1 MSYTYAIFHHLFF
14 YNVIKYFI
22 GVPSIS
28 VSIFTRSDKQKMFIS
43 SLVAEPRGVLGA
55 SAPPTIFNHK
65 SRGGREKWGR
75 RRRKERGKEE
85 EEENESF

>member
-1 MSYTYAIFHHLFF
+1 M
-14 YNVIKYFI
+14 IKYFI

-55 SAPPTIFNHK
+55 SAPLQFSTINQEVE
-65 SRGGREKWGR
+65 EKN
-75 RRRKERGKEE
+75 EE
-85 EEENESF
+85 EEEEKRGGRKKRRKMSLSKSKF

>member
-43 SLVAEPRGVLGA
+43 SLVAEPRGGA
-55 SAPPTIFNHK
+55 RGFSPPYNFQP
-65 SRGGREKWGR
+65 
-75 RRRKERGKEE
+75 
-85 EEENESF
+85 